1 MIWRKISRQWEK
13 SFKLTPMHF
22 KPPILKAFF
31 KESPMLDLLLFFTV
45 STKFCSP
52 VFLSSHKTTQ
62 FSFMCHL
69 GDPNSGSSGMCVCV
83 CWGGGHAASGMP
95 VSVCAAVLGAVCGD
109 WGVWKGSATHLM
121 CAHTP
126 YAHLQK
132 TRAQKHT
139 CACIEL
145 HVRFMCLD
153 HNRESVSGRQLEWAL
168 CYCVL
173 DLKGALIVKCT
184 LTVLSLLK
192 ATDNQP
198 FWILRGRIFLL
209 KVLIAA
215 ALIPTLFAGFGIKE
229 KGIRVPCAKFES
241 LTVVRVC
248 KMLRAQMQRNSQ
260 AGWNNKKRALMK

>member
-1 MIWRKISRQWEK
+1 MIWWKMSCQWEK

-22 KPPILKAFF
+22 KPHILRAIFRVTHARPSIVF
-31 KESPMLDLLLFFTV
+31 YCQYTSPLCSCLVIKRLSFPSCALWATLTV
-45 STKFCSP
+45 GP
-52 VFLSSHKTTQ
+52 VV
-62 FSFMCHL
+62 CV
-69 GDPNSGSSGMCVCV
+69 CVCV

-121 CAHTP
+121 CAHTL

-139 CACIEL
+139 CACIQL

-209 KVLIAA
+209 KVLITA

-229 KGIRVPCAKFES
+229 KGISVPCAKFES

-248 KMLRAQMQRNSQ
+248 KMLRAQMQRKSQ